1 MTSEAVALPRQ
12 IAQSLGVGD
21 FVRAEQLMH
30 SALEARSLEPVER
43 VRLRMSLIR
52 LLHLRGDAAGARQ
65 EIDRLDQDAAGVD
78 APLRA
83 EVARLHAE
91 HALVGRAPL
100 QEVVALWT
108 KTGAA
113 SAAASDRAGE
123 MAALGH
129 AVEVLQSMGR
139 FDDARAQID
148 TFLGGAAGEI
158 GARDRLGFAMQSA
171 LLAMRRGGDAWSSA
185 RARFLALLAEADQ
198 AGHVQVGVT
207 MRLLYGQQLTQVGSS
222 AEAIQVLDQARR
234 DTVRLSNPIL
244 YVLVAAALAHAY
256 ELNGQRPEAYGT
268 LLRARVS
275 LTDLLGPD
283 GGALPQLIID
293 QVRTRWSLEGFEQ
306 AVQEFHT
313 RYRIPR

>member
-1 MTSEAVALPRQ
+1 MTTDAVALPRQ
-12 IAQSLGVGD
+12 IARALGVSD
-21 FVRAEQLMH
+21 FVRAEQLMR
-30 SALEARSLEPVER
+30 SALEARSLDPVDR

-52 LLHLRGDAAGARQ
+52 LLHLRGDAASARQ
-65 EIDRLDQDAAGVD
+65 EIDRLDQDAVGVD
-78 APLRA
+78 ASLRA

-100 QEVVALWT
+100 QEVVALWA

-139 FDDARAQID
+139 FEDARARID
-148 TFLGGAAGEI
+148 TFLAEAAEGI

-171 LLAMRRGGDAWSSA
+171 LLAMREGGDARSSA
-185 RARFLALLAEADQ
+185 RARFLALLTEADR
-198 AGHVQVGVT
+198 AGQFQVGVT
-207 MRLLYGQQLTQVGSS
+207 MRLLYGQHLTETGSS
-222 AEAIQVLDQARR
+222 AEAVQVLDQARR
-234 DTVRLSNPIL
+234 DTVRLSNPVL

-293 QVRTRWSLEGFEQ
+293 QVRTRWSPEGFEQ

-313 RYRIPR
+313 RYHVQR